1 MATKAAPKNYWDP
14 CIASFWVSPSPKIAE
29 SIEALFV
36 DAADVSFLK
45 NLPFTPKFELVIIFV
60 KSDVAIFLA
69 LDLPPLHP
77 LGVVAIG
84 SWTFLFFVT
93 ATMKNPNQNIFAQI
107 KIFCIKLQSMV

>member
-14 CIASFWVSPSPKIAE
+14 CMASLWVSPGPKIAK
-29 SIEALFV
+29 SVEALFV

-45 NLPFTPKFELVIIFV
+45 NLPFTSKLELVVIFV

-69 LDLPPLHP
+69 LDLPPLYP

-84 SWTFLFFVT
+84 FWTFLFF
-93 ATMKNPNQNIFAQI
+93 ATSTIKNPNQNIFAQI
-107 KIFCIKLQSMV
+107 KIFCTSFRV